1 MIKVSV
7 LYPNSDGCKFDVDY
21 YCKSHLPMV
30 RDKLG
35 AACQGIAADKGLGG
49 GEPGSKPTYVAM
61 AHLFF
66 QSVEAFQAAFGP
78 QAEAI
83 LADIPNYTDVQPLI
97 QISEVMI
104 NASRSD
110 AGPLHTHLS

>member
-7 LYPNSDGCKFDVDY
+7 LYPNADGCKFDVEY

-30 RDKLG
+30 KEKLG
-35 AACQGIAADKGLGG
+35 AACQGIAAERGVSG

-66 QSVEAFQAAFGP
+66 DTVEAFQNAFGP
-78 QAEAI
+78 NAEAI
-83 LADIPNYTDVQPLI
+83 LADIPNYTNVQPAI

-110 AGPLHTHLS
+110 TGPMHTHLS

>member
-7 LYPNSDGCKFDVDY
+7 LYPNSADCKFDVDY
-21 YCKSHLPMV
+21 YCKKHMTMV

-35 AACQGIAADKGLGG
+35 PACTGIAADRGVAG

-66 QSVEAFQAAFGP
+66 ESAEAFQKAFGP
-78 QAEAI
+78 HAEAI
-83 LADIPNYTDVQPLI
+83 MADIPNYTNVQPVI

-110 AGPLHTHLS
+110 TGPLRPHLG

>member
-7 LYPNSDGCKFDVDY
+7 MYPNSDGCKFDFDY

-30 RDKLG
+30 QDKLG
-35 AACQGIAADKGLGG
+35 AACTGIAADKGMAGG
-49 GEPGSKPTYVAM
+49 APGTKPTYVAV

-66 QSVEAFQAAFGP
+66 ESVDAFKSAFGP
-78 QAEAI
+78 HADAI
-83 LADIPNYTDVQPLI
+83 MADIPNYTNVQPEV
-97 QISEVMI
+97 QISEVMV

-110 AGPLHTHLS
+110 KGPLRPHLH